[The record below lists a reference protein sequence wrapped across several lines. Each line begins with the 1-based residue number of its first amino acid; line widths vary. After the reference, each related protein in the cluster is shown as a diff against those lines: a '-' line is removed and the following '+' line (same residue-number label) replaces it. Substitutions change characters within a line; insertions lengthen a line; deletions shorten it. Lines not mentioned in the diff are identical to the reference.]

1 MEFDFGV
8 GVVFRQSCGI
18 RVGVVVRRQD
28 PDVARQVIRIQ
39 FRSGPVR
46 KKSGFLRRIL
56 QRMHPLYSRLRNC
69 YPAIPVCVKKL
80 MLMLLSM
87 IKPNMNTQ
95 YDIVIHRRKY
105 PNLTFVSSWH
115 LNYAMKIL
123 VNFLMR
129 KESEVLLCH
138 LHNVLGG
145 NLGLVADWLNIF
157 DSKWNGSWP

>member
-1 MEFDFGV
+1 MEFDFGI
-8 GVVFRQSCGI
+8 GVVFRQSSGI
-18 RVGVVVRRQD
+18 RVSVVVRRQD

-69 YPAIPVCVKKL
+69 YPAIPVCVKKM

-105 PNLTFVSSWH
+105 PKLTFVS
-115 LNYAMKIL
+115 L
-123 VNFLMR
+123 
-129 KESEVLLCH
+129 ELCH
-138 LHNVLGG
+138 EHFSKVFDEERVRSIVMPPSQCPWWEPWFSSR
-145 NLGLVADWLNIF
+145 LV
-157 DSKWNGSWP
+157 KYWNGSWP